1 MSRSREVPAQ
11 EMKTVPISQFR
22 RDCVDLLEAASRAGA
37 PLVVTRRGKPVA
49 RVLPF
54 PGANAQLEP
63 AGEVLKDRMEF
74 AGDGTSPVE
83 ASWYGMR

>member
-1 MSRSREVPAQ
+1 
-11 EMKTVPISQFR
+11 MKTVPISRFR

-54 PGANAQLEP
+54 PGTTAQLEP

-74 AGDGTSPVE
+74 AGGAAPPVE
-83 ASWYGMR
+83 ASWHGLR

>member
-1 MSRSREVPAQ
+1 
-11 EMKTVPISQFR
+11 MKTIPISQFR

-54 PGANAQLEP
+54 DGNAALALDP
-63 AGEVLKDRMEF
+63 HADTSAGVLKDRMEF
-74 AGDGTSPVE
+74 AGDGSSPVE
-83 ASWYGMR
+83 SSWSGLR

>member
-1 MSRSREVPAQ
+1 
-11 EMKTVPISQFR
+11 MKTVPISQFR

-54 PGANAQLEP
+54 PGAHAQQEP
-63 AGEVLKDRMEF
+63 AGAVLKDRMEF
-74 AGDGTSPVE
+74 AGDAAWPVE
-83 ASWYGMR
+83 AGWYGHR

>member
-1 MSRSREVPAQ
+1 
-11 EMKTVPISQFR
+11 MKTIPISQFR

-54 PGANAQLEP
+54 DGNAALAMDP
-63 AGEVLKDRMEF
+63 AGVLKDRMEF

-83 ASWYGMR
+83 ASWSGLR

>member
-1 MSRSREVPAQ
+1 
-11 EMKTVPISQFR
+11 MKTVPISQFR

-54 PGANAQLEP
+54 PGTP
-63 AGEVLKDRMEF
+63 ADTAGAALKDRMEF

-83 ASWYGMR
+83 ASWHGAR

>member
-1 MSRSREVPAQ
+1 
-11 EMKTVPISQFR
+11 MKTIPISQFR

-54 PGANAQLEP
+54 PGNHAQLEP
-63 AGEVLKDRMEF
+63 AGTVLKDRMEF

-83 ASWYGMR
+83 ASWHGHR

>member
-1 MSRSREVPAQ
+1 
-11 EMKTVPISQFR
+11 MKTVPISQFR

-54 PGANAQLEP
+54 PGNHAQLEP
-63 AGEVLKDRMEF
+63 AGAVLKDRMEF

-83 ASWYGMR
+83 ASWYGHR

>member
-11 EMKTVPISQFR
+11 EMKTIPISQFR
-22 RDCVDLLEAASRAGA
+22 RDCVDLLDAASRAGA

-54 PGANAQLEP
+54 PGTTAQLEP
-63 AGEVLKDRMEF
+63 AGALLKDRMEF
-74 AGDGTSPVE
+74 AGDGVSPVE
-83 ASWYGMR
+83 ASWGGLR

>member
-1 MSRSREVPAQ
+1 
-11 EMKTVPISQFR
+11 MKTVPISQFR

-54 PGANAQLEP
+54 DGNAALALDPATGLPPG
-63 AGEVLKDRMEF
+63 VLKDRMEF
-74 AGDGTSPVE
+74 AGDGSSPVE
-83 ASWYGMR
+83 ASWSALR